1 MNRRGRLRTTLDD
14 SVDTVQ
20 SQRGDHARMKADGL
34 GGTRMGDKGGKKDK
48 DKMKQQHVKKQKQE
62 AQKKDDKARPKT
74 P

>member
-1 MNRRGRLRTTLDD
+1 MSD
-14 SVDTVQ
+14 SLDTVQ
-20 SQRGDHARMKADGL
+20 SQRGEHARVKADGL

>member
-1 MNRRGRLRTTLDD
+1 MSD

-20 SQRGDHARMKADGL
+20 SQRGEHARVKADGL

-48 DKMKQQHVKKQKQE
+48 DKMKQQQVKKQKQE